1 MATTKISKKDM
12 QQDEFIET
20 VFDFGDW
27 LEAHWKRV
35 AIGAGAVVAVIL
47 IGFGWFS
54 LQESRTAEANEMLAR
69 GMKAFAP
76 EAGVDGKGAAPDYAT
91 ALTLFGQAADKA
103 GSQPVGLVASLYRGR
118 TLIAMG
124 RAVEAVPILDR
135 IAASGNA
142 RLAAQAKVSLA
153 EAASGTGDFERA
165 ASLLQDLAQSSSGA
179 YPPDGALMLL
189 ARVREQQGKNGE
201 AKKTY
206 DELLARFPQ
215 SSFAGNARQRSGD
228 LAASR

>member
-12 QQDEFIET
+12 QQDEFIDT

-35 AIGAGAVVAVIL
+35 AIGAGAVVAIVL

-54 LQESRTAEANEMLAR
+54 LQERRLAEANDVLAR
-69 GMKAFAP
+69 GMKAYAP
-76 EAGVDGKGAAPDYAT
+76 NAGADGNAPAPDYAL
-91 ALTLFGQAADKA
+91 ALTLFEQAAGKGGSHPIGVIA
-103 GSQPVGLVASLYRGR
+103 GLYRGR

-124 RAVEAVPILDR
+124 RAAEAVPVLES
-135 IAASGNA
+135 IASSGNA

-153 EAASGTGDFERA
+153 EAASAAGDLDRA
-165 ASLLQDLAQSSSGA
+165 ATLLQDLAQSPAGA

-189 ARVREQQGKNGE
+189 AGVREQQGKKGE

-206 DELLARFPQ
+206 DDLLARFPQ
-215 SSFAGNARQRSGD
+215 SAFAGEARQRSGD